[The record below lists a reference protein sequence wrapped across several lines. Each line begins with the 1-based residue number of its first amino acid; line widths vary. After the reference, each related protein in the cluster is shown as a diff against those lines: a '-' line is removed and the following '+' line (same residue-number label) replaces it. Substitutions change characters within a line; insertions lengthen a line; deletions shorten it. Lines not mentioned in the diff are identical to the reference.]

1 MTKTPEEL
9 LARAREIAETVAH
22 LGPMLVGTLM
32 EKRNR
37 KRRQD
42 GSEYVSAPYYTFQF
56 RDAQGRRRWRR
67 IPRHVKGRVQK
78 LVATGERY
86 RALER
91 EYAALAT
98 ELGLVEASK
107 KNA

>member
-1 MTKTPEEL
+1 MARTPEEL
-9 LARAREIAETVAH
+9 LARAREIAETVPH
-22 LGPMLVGTLM
+22 LGPMVVGTLL

-42 GSEYVSAPYYTFQF
+42 DSEYVSAPYYTLQY

-67 IPRHVKGRVQK
+67 IPRSVKGRIQELVQ
-78 LVATGERY
+78 TGEHY

-98 ELGLVEASK
+98 ELGFFAASK

>member
-1 MTKTPEEL
+1 MARTTEEM
-9 LARAREIAETVAH
+9 LARVQEIAETVPR
-22 LGPMLVGTLM
+22 LGPMLVGSLM

-42 GSEYVSAPYYTFQF
+42 GSEYLSPPYYTLQY
-56 RDAQGRRRWRR
+56 RDAQGRRRWQR
-67 IPRHVKGRVQK
+67 IPRSVKGRVLR
-78 LVATGERY
+78 LVETGEQY

-91 EYAALAT
+91 EYAGITT
-98 ELGLVEASK
+98 ELGLLDASK